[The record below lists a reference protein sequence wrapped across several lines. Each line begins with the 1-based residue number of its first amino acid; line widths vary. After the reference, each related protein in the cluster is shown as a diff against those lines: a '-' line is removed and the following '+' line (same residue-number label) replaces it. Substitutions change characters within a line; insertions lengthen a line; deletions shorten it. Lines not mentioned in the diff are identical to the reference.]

1 MLKYLSLM
9 LINYEEGRY
18 FATCTYEERLQF
30 RNAGWTFSTFRKR
43 WETQRDVLADTFIDY
58 AVGHALV
65 RLNNIRS
72 LNAELT
78 SASSAVDTDTN
89 FWHPE
94 GEKYLGFQKAGI
106 EYMLGRDHNLLADE
120 PGTGKTVQSLA
131 VFTNTTHAKSLLIIA
146 PASLK
151 YNWLREARKWLRKG
165 QTVGVTETKAKTVK
179 TPLTHMWPDKD
190 VVITTYDM
198 LEQYRPKIHERVWDL
213 MVCDEAHL
221 LSNPKA
227 IRTKNVFGGGRGKK
241 RIEAI
246 PTRRSIFAT
255 GTPILK
261 RPVDLWPILQ
271 RCDPNGLG
279 ADYMHFTRRY
289 CGAYQ
294 NHFGW
299 ITDGA
304 DNLDELQFKLRST
317 CMLRRQKKDVLKELP
332 DKIRQIIELPPEGT
346 KKLVKKELEVF
357 EKNLERL
364 LSVNE
369 EREYSEDVFQT
380 VSLDVLSK
388 FIDEATSRAVE
399 YSSVHNQE
407 YELEDYIKLHFEAM
421 SIAREE
427 IGLAKVPMVL
437 EYARR
442 ITENGDKVVIMCV
455 HKAVAYELQKHFN
468 NCALI
473 TGKVSAKK
481 RDAEVHRF
489 QSDPDCMVF
498 IGNIAAAGVGI
509 TLTSASNLVFAEL
522 SWSPAEMEQAEDRIH
537 RIGQEQSA
545 HIHYLVIRGSME
557 AGVIDKLIEKQ
568 EIINK
573 ALNNS

>member
-1 MLKYLSLM
+1 M

-43 WETQRDVLADTFIDY
+43 WETQKDALADFFIDC
-58 AVGHALV
+58 AVGSALV

-78 SASSAVDTDTN
+78 SASNALDTDTD
-89 FWHPE
+89 FWKPD
-94 GEKYLGFQKAGI
+94 GQKYLGFQKAGI
-106 EYMLGRDHNLLADE
+106 EYMLRRGHNLLADE
-120 PGTGKTVQSLA
+120 PGTGKTVQSLG
-131 VFTNTTHAKSLLIIA
+131 VFTNTPHAKSLLIIA

-151 YNWLREARKWLRKG
+151 YNWLREARKWIRKG
-165 QTVGVTETKAKTVK
+165 QTVGLTETKAKTAK
-179 TPLTHMWPDKD
+179 TPLTHLWPDKD

-198 LEQYRPKIHERVWDL
+198 LEQYRTQIHERVWDL
-213 MVCDEAHL
+213 MICDEAHL

-227 IRTKNVFGGGRGKK
+227 IRTRNVFGGGRGKN
-241 RIEAI
+241 RVEAI
-246 PTRRSIFAT
+246 PTKRSIFAT

-261 RPVDLWPILQ
+261 RPIDLWPILQ
-271 RCDPNGLG
+271 RCDPSGLG
-279 ADYMHFTRRY
+279 ADYMHFIRRY
-289 CGAYQ
+289 CGAFQ
-294 NHFGW
+294 NQFGW

-332 DKIRQIIELPPEGT
+332 SKIRQIIELPPEGT
-346 KKLVKKELEVF
+346 RKLVKKEFEVF

-364 LSVNE
+364 TSVNE
-369 EREYSEDVFQT
+369 EREYSEDVFKT
-380 VSLDVLSK
+380 VSLEVLSQ
-388 FIDEATSRAVE
+388 FVDEATARAVK
-399 YSSVHNQE
+399 YSSVHDQE
-407 YELEDYIKLHFEAM
+407 YELEDYMKLHFEAM
-421 SIAREE
+421 ALAREE

-437 EYARR
+437 EYVRR
-442 ITENGDKVVIMCV
+442 LIDNDEKVVIMCV
-455 HKAVAYELQKHFN
+455 HKAVAYELQRHFK
-468 NCALI
+468 NCAVV

-481 RDAEVHRF
+481 RDSEVHRF
-489 QSDPDCMVF
+489 QSDSGCNVF

-509 TLTSASNLVFAEL
+509 TLTSAANLVFAEL

-537 RIGQEQSA
+537 RIGQIESA

-557 AGVIDKLIEKQ
+557 AGIIDKLIEKQ

-573 ALNNS
+573 ALNKS